1 MEHRVDEVDRRIL
14 YALAADARGTSAPMI
29 AEEVDV
35 SAGTIRNRIKQL
47 EDAGIIRGY
56 HAHIDYERVE
66 NRLTTLFVCTAPVG
80 DRERLANQ
88 ALDIVGVINV
98 RELTAG
104 RRNVHVVAV
113 SDDTDGLT
121 HVATQLSDIGLTIET
136 ENLVQKE
143 ETQPYRPF
151 GGNGE
156 QQIPSLNDF
165 ISLTGDAEVI
175 ELTASAGAPIV
186 GLTLEQANQQG
197 LLPDEVLVVGIERGD
212 SIVTPKGETRVE
224 SGDIITLFS
233 RGPSSGDTIAAFGS
247 N

>member
-1 MEHRVDEVDRRIL
+1 MDHRVDEVDRRIL

-35 SAGTIRNRIKQL
+35 SAGTIRNRIAQL

-66 NRLTTLFVCTAPVG
+66 NRLANLFVCTAPVAE
-80 DRERLANQ
+80 RERLANQ
-88 ALDIVGVINV
+88 ALDISGVVNV

-104 RRNVHVVAV
+104 RRNVHIVAV
-113 SDDTDGLT
+113 SNDTDDLT
-121 HVATQLSDIGLTIET
+121 RIATQLSDIGFTIEE
-136 ENLVQKE
+136 ENLLQQE
-143 ETQPYRPF
+143 ETQPYGPF
-151 GGNGE
+151 GGNGG
-156 QQIPSLNDF
+156 QQVPSLNDF

-212 SIVTPKGETRVE
+212 DIVTPKGETRVE

-233 RGPSSGDTIAAFGS
+233 RGPSSDDTIAAFG
-247 N
+247 NN

>member
-14 YALAADARGTSAPMI
+14 HALAADARGTSAPMI

-35 SAGTIRNRIKQL
+35 SAGTIRNRIEQL
-47 EDAGIIRGY
+47 EEAGIIQGY

-66 NRLTTLFVCTAPVG
+66 NRLTNLFVCTAPVG
-80 DRERLANQ
+80 EREKLANQ
-88 ALDIVGVINV
+88 ALDVSGVVNV

-113 SDDTDGLT
+113 SNDTDDLT
-121 HVATQLSDIGLTIET
+121 RIATQLSGLGLAIEE
-136 ENLVQKE
+136 ENLVQQE
-143 ETQPYRPF
+143 AVQPYSPF
-151 GGNGE
+151 GGDGN

-175 ELTASAGAPIV
+175 ELTAAAGAPIV
-186 GLTLEQANQQG
+186 GLTLEEANQRE

-212 SIVTPKGETRVE
+212 DIITPKGETRVQ

-233 RGPSSGDTIAAFGS
+233 RGPSSNETLAAFG
-247 N
+247 ND